1 MRVCFEVPFPMTD
14 TLSQPTVCW
23 ARQCRVSRK
32 FLSFWQPFLLADQGH
47 TNRLPNICVHR
58 GAEKAWKGRFRR
70 HFPQI
75 VETLC
80 WWYTFKALVQGLKGP
95 LSQTFPTKC
104 GNVVLMIHFWLLSNL
119 SEFQGY
125 PESVSW
131 WRQLQK
137 TKSLSWIYWCI
148 TSRPWRSKRP
158 CSERP
163 QILTSST
170 TIATA
175 THWWIGN
182 LVNTNLLVPTLPRL
196 PWLFLYLL
204 LGMPILT
211 IIGVM

>member
-1 MRVCFEVPFPMTD
+1 MFIAVLKRPERVVFTD
-14 TLSQPTVCW
+14 IAHKLSKRCVDDI
-23 ARQCRVSRK
+23 
-32 FLSFWQPFLLADQGH
+32 LLK
-47 TNRLPNICVHR
+47 RYY
-58 GAEKAWKGRFRR
+58 K
-70 HFPQI
+70 
-75 VETLC
+75 
-80 WWYTFKALVQGLKGP
+80 GLKGP
-95 LSQTFPTKC
+95 LSQIFPTKC

-119 SEFQGY
+119 SAFQGY

-163 QILTSST
+163 QMLTSSST

-175 THWWIGN
+175 THWWIGK
-182 LVNTNLLVPTLPRL
+182 LVNTNLLVPTLSRHV
-196 PWLFLYLL
+196 FLYLL

-211 IIGVM
+211 NIGVIYSFVPLRCALPFVSFHWVHASTINFVIT